1 MHNWRYPSE
10 KLYDACL
17 VAIGNSER
25 PQERLRSA
33 AWDVSLLLHNAEI
46 PDEDLRRR
54 MEQLVAT
61 CSSKPSQG
69 AGTLPATTSQM
80 TDEAAG
86 GLLREVF
93 SIFVKVAELEA
104 LEGQHLL

>member
-1 MHNWRYPSE
+1 
-10 KLYDACL
+10 
-17 VAIGNSER
+17 
-25 PQERLRSA
+25 
-33 AWDVSLLLHNAEI
+33 
-46 PDEDLRRR
+46 
-54 MEQLVAT
+54 
-61 CSSKPSQG
+61 
-69 AGTLPATTSQM
+69 M